1 MRVPD
6 QVPSAAAPGSASARR
21 PRIRQRLR
29 TPLEAR
35 QWRRRVAAWVIS
47 GLAFVLVVNALVGEN
62 GYIAIMRAKN
72 EQRVLQDALATI
84 RQDNREKRQKIERL
98 KTDPQELEDAARQ
111 LRMSKPGEKM
121 IIVTPRAT
129 PAPASPSK

>member
-6 QVPSAAAPGSASARR
+6 QANSPPASGPAPARR

-35 QWRRRVAAWVIS
+35 QWRRRMAAWTIS
-47 GLAFVLVVNALVGEN
+47 ALAFILVVNALFGEN

-72 EQRVLQDALATI
+72 EARELGNEVRQVQEENQQR
-84 RQDNREKRQKIERL
+84 RQQIHRL
-98 KTDPQELEDAARQ
+98 RTDPQELEDAARKLQ
-111 LRMSKPGEKM
+111 MSKPGEKM
-121 IIVTPRAT
+121 IILTPKT
-129 PAPASPSK
+129 SPAPAPSK